1 MNPVNEI
8 ASAPEMNTKMKI
20 SVKLYIG
27 SLIAVA
33 IIFTYGSIEYTRYT
47 ENKRADTAR
56 ELAIKEIKEV
66 LIPAIYVRFD
76 EEKVRI
82 EERINY
88 FAGPEGRTDRILKRY
103 DERIKV
109 LEKKGSDK

>member
-1 MNPVNEI
+1 MNPITEVT
-8 ASAPEMNTKMKI
+8 SAPEMDTKMKI
-20 SVKLYIG
+20 SVKLYVT

-33 IIFTYGSIEYTRYT
+33 VIFTYGSIEYTRYT

-56 ELAIKEIKEV
+56 ELAIKEIKEI
-66 LIPAIYVRFD
+66 LIPAIYVKFD

-88 FAGPEGRTDRILKRY
+88 FAGPEGRTDRILKRH
-103 DERIKV
+103 DDRIKT